1 MEAPADAPPL
11 PEDLLAEPC
20 PEAPGSPPGVSQRVG
35 RVLRAEG
42 GRFVVL
48 TGGERVTARR
58 ARSCLIEPRASD
70 LVLVARVGRGGTSW
84 VLSVLDGPGDD
95 ATLAFA
101 GDVMIKSP
109 GAVTVASGEATNLY
123 SRGAL
128 GVAVDEV
135 QLSANAVEASVDRAS
150 WIGRVFT
157 SRLDAVKTF
166 ATLVDRVATRV
177 SERAQR
183 VYRTTEQ
190 SELLKVGQLDI
201 RADDSITAQSKNTV
215 MTAEQLVK
223 LTGDQIH
230 LG

>member
-1 MEAPADAPPL
+1 MQAPSDTPHLHEDAL
-11 PEDLLAEPC
+11 GEPSS
-20 PEAPGSPPGVSQRVG
+20 ETPGAPGVSQHVG
-35 RVLRAEG
+35 RVLDAER

-48 TGGERVTARR
+48 TEGERVIARR
-58 ARSCLIEPRASD
+58 ARSCLLEPRASD
-70 LVLVARVGRGGTSW
+70 LIIVARVGQGRTHW
-84 VLSVLDGPGDD
+84 VLAVLDRPGDD
-95 ATLAFA
+95 ATLAFE
-101 GDVMIKSP
+101 GDVTIKSP
-109 GAVTVASGEATNLY
+109 GAVTVASGESTNLY
-123 SRGAL
+123 SRGTL

-150 WIGRVFT
+150 WIGRVLT

-223 LTGDQIH
+223 LNGDQIH